1 MNGSLHRLRL
11 VASITSVFVVVV
23 YILSGRTDVP
33 TLLALIGWNLTCL
46 GLYRWPV
53 K

>member
-1 MNGSLHRLRL
+1 MNGQLHRLRL
-11 VASITSVFVVVV
+11 VATLASIFTVAV
-23 YILSGRTDVP
+23 YIATGRTDVP

-46 GLYRWPV
+46 GLYRWQP